1 VTRPVSS
8 YRLQLSP
15 AFTLHDA
22 LAVLPYLNRLG
33 VHHLY
38 LSPILAARP
47 GSAHGYDVVDPT
59 RVSGELGGEQAL
71 RALADA
77 ASERGMGLTADIV
90 PNHMAA
96 DESNPWWWD
105 VLRSGRESPHAVAF
119 DIDWEAPAA
128 AGRLVLPVLGE
139 ALDDALASGAVHAVD
154 DGDGP
159 LVGYHDRR
167 FPLAPGSEGLALSDL
182 AAALREQRYELCF
195 WREGLERLNYRRFF
209 DVSDLVALRADDPEV
224 FRRSHELVLRL
235 VREGVL
241 QGLRVD
247 HVDGL
252 ADPGAYLRRL
262 REGAPGAYIVV
273 EKILASDEAVP
284 HDWPVEGTTGYE
296 FLACAGGLFV
306 DPGGAAAMAE
316 TYVAATG
323 RPAAFERTALRAK
336 REALR
341 RLFAPDTDRV
351 LRRAEAAGLGTPSD
365 LREPLAALTVHLD
378 AYRTYADSGGLSPED
393 RGRLERATHA
403 AAEEVADVK
412 ALRRLAAAVEAPGE
426 RTLPFVQG
434 WQQLTGPVA
443 AKGVEDT
450 ALYRDTRLLARN
462 EPGLDPSF
470 MSATPR
476 QLHAWCA
483 GQAARHPMT
492 TTSTHDTKRG
502 EDVRSR
508 IAALTLVPE
517 RWAAFWERWRDPALN
532 GADASADWLALQTL
546 AGSYPAG
553 GDGYPDRISA
563 YLVKALRE
571 AKEGTSWLDPDEAY
585 EARAVGRTRELLA
598 DRDFAE
604 AVGALAGE
612 LERLGAAISLG
623 QLVAKLIAP
632 GCPDVYWGNER
643 TRLTLVDPDNRGPV
657 DFEGNDRL
665 LRELEHRHAEDAE
678 GLAKELAATIED
690 GRMKLLMTHLGLR
703 LRRRRE
709 RLFANA
715 RYVAVDGGAGVY
727 AAARQHEGEWVLGVA
742 GLRPGTP
749 FADLALE
756 RAGGMPERW
765 RDVLTGRIVELSDTP
780 LTVLLAASPATMLE
794 PV

>member
-15 AFTLHDA
+15 GFTLHDA

-38 LSPILAARP
+38 LSPILEARP

-71 RALADA
+71 RALAAA
-77 ASERGMGLTADIV
+77 ASERGMGLIADIV

-105 VLRSGRESPHAVAF
+105 VLRLGRESPHAVAF

-167 FPLAPGSEGLALSDL
+167 FPLAPGTEGLALSDL
-182 AAALREQRYELCF
+182 AAALCEQRYELCF

-209 DVSDLVALRADDPEV
+209 DVSDLAALRADDPEV

-262 REGAPGAYIVV
+262 RAGAPGAYIVV
-273 EKILASDEAVP
+273 EKILAPDEAVP
-284 HDWPVEGTTGYE
+284 DDWPVEGTTGYE

-306 DPGGAAAMAE
+306 DAGGAAAIAE

-336 REALR
+336 REALH

-351 LRRAEAAGLGTPSD
+351 LRRAQAAGLGPTSD

-378 AYRTYADSGGLSPED
+378 AYRTYADSGGLSPQD

-403 AAEEVADVK
+403 AAEEVADVE
-412 ALRRLAAAVEAPGE
+412 ALRRLAAAVDAPGE
-426 RTLPFVQG
+426 PTLPFVQG

-470 MSATPR
+470 MTAAPR
-476 QLHAWCA
+476 QLHGWCA

-517 RWAAFWERWRDPALN
+517 RWAAFWESWRDPALS

-546 AGSYPAG
+546 AGSYPVGG
-553 GDGYPDRISA
+553 GDRYPDRISE

-585 EARAVGRTRELLA
+585 EARAVGRVRELLA
-598 DRDFAE
+598 DRDFTE

-678 GLAKELAATIED
+678 ELAKELAATIED

-715 RYVAVDGGAGVY
+715 RYVAVGGGGVY
-727 AAARQHEGEWVLGVA
+727 AAAREHEGGWVLGVA

-749 FADLALE
+749 FANLPLE
-756 RAGGMPERW
+756 RADGMPERW
-765 RDVLTGRIVELSDTP
+765 RDVLTGRIVQLSDTP
-780 LTVLLAASPATMLE
+780 LTALLAASPATMLE